1 MKITQNR
8 QIVKIARKVV
18 AWPNRHASLTFFS
31 VWLMRKLARIAMRK
45 AHAKPASNLM
55 ELHAEWERSAPAMA
69 RYKFIRIEQETVF
82 AEIHS
87 ECALRGSGDVMA
99 CHRMMEYDRE
109 VLREIGGELVVL
121 ESQATPGR
129 NFCKV
134 ALRKKGSSMDDFTP
148 AHLQNIQDKSLR
160 NS

>member
-1 MKITQNR
+1 MKITRNPR
-8 QIVKIARKVV
+8 IVKTAKKIV

-31 VWLMRKLARIAMRK
+31 AWLMRKLARIAMRNTQ
-45 AHAKPASNLM
+45 AKPANDLI

-69 RYKFIRIEQETVF
+69 RYKFIKIEQETVF

-87 ECALRGSGDVMA
+87 DCALRGSGDVMA

-129 NFCKV
+129 NFCRV
-134 ALRKKGSSMDDFTP
+134 ALRKKGASMEDFTP
-148 AHLQNIQDKSLR
+148 AHLKNH
-160 NS
+160 

>member
-8 QIVKIARKVV
+8 QIVKIARKMV
-18 AWPNRHASLTFFS
+18 AWPNRHASLIFFS
-31 VWLMRKLARIAMRK
+31 TWLMRRLARIAMHR
-45 AHAKPASNLM
+45 AQTKPANNLM
-55 ELHAEWERSAPAMA
+55 ELHTEWERSSPAMA
-69 RYKFIRIEQETVF
+69 HYKFIRIEQETVF

-129 NFCKV
+129 NFCSV
-134 ALRKKGSSMDDFTP
+134 ALRRKGSSMDDFIP
-148 AHLQNIQDKSLR
+148 AHLQNVQNKYHR